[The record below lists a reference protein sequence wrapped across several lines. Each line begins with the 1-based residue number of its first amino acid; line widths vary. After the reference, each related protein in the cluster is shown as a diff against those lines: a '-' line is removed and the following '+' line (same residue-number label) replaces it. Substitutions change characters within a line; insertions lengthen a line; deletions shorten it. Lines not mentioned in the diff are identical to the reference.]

1 MAFHRLASLTDQ
13 RSRGGVLLP
22 AADRAAGTLTAF
34 ALHGH
39 VSQLRTHTVGA
50 GIDLMVDDDAA
61 ADAGAQGQE
70 HGVCN
75 PGGNARN
82 GFRKARNGRIV
93 VDKDGLID
101 DLLHDLAQGHHVPAQ
116 VGAENNHAGLGVGQT
131 GNAHTDGLDVVHG
144 VACILDNLQ
153 GEIRHILDD
162 GFRSALQQRG
172 NGILVQDL
180 ARFVYQANRNV
191 GAAQINAYINHTE
204 LPPMI

>member
-1 MAFHRLASLTDQ
+1 M
-13 RSRGGVLLP
+13 
-22 AADRAAGTLTAF
+22 
-34 ALHGH
+34 
-39 VSQLRTHTVGA
+39 
-50 GIDLMVDDDAA
+50 
-61 ADAGAQGQE
+61 
-70 HGVCN
+70 
-75 PGGNARN
+75 
-82 GFRKARNGRIV
+82 
-93 VDKDGLID
+93 
-101 DLLHDLAQGHHVPAQ
+101 PAQ
-116 VGAENNHAGLGVGQT
+116 VGAENDHAGLGVGQT
-131 GNAHTDGLDVVHG
+131 GNAHADGLDVVHG